1 MIRRTFYASACLLL
15 VGGCKETS
23 GPATAVTLDLYSV
36 DGVLIPAP
44 LVSPG
49 GKQATVARGFL
60 QGTNWG
66 AACGFSVGTAEGAL
80 TFLEVPDC
88 RLKPREERTF
98 AITFSDSRFPAGTH
112 QYRFIPE

>member
-1 MIRRTFYASACLLL
+1 MIRRTVYVAACVILPA
-15 VGGCKETS
+15 GCKDTS

-36 DGVLIPAP
+36 DGVAIPAP
-44 LVSPG
+44 LLSPG
-49 GKQATVARGFL
+49 GRRATVARGFL

-66 AACGFSVGTAEGAL
+66 AACGFTVGLAEGAL
-80 TFLEVPDC
+80 TFLDVPDC
-88 RLKPREERTF
+88 RLKPGEERTF